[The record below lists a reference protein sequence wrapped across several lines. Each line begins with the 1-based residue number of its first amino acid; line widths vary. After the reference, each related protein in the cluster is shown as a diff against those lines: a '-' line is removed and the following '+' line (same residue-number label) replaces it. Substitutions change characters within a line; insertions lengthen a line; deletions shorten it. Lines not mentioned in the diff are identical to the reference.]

1 MHDGGFGGP
10 SIDVG
15 LVAISRALGFP
26 TGSATALFALGRT
39 VGWVAHALEQQDA
52 GFLVRPRARY
62 RDGLD
67 SHSNPNPNP
76 NPDSGPAA
84 PRPGREAT
92 A

>member
-1 MHDGGFGGP
+1 MHEGGFGGP

-67 SHSNPNPNP
+67 SH
-76 NPDSGPAA
+76 PDRGPVDA
-84 PRPGREAT
+84 PRRDAGAT

>member
-1 MHDGGFGGP
+1 MIEIAQGLAGSREDVRSVVALVGAMQEGGFGGP

-15 LVAISRALGFP
+15 LVAVARALGFP
-26 TGSATALFALGRT
+26 TGSASALFALGRT

-62 RDGLD
+62 R
-67 SHSNPNPNP
+67 
-76 NPDSGPAA
+76 
-84 PRPGREAT
+84 EAT